1 MKMYD
6 FEGSI
11 LETPLTVTFMRLT
24 KRIDLAHNLAMIWG
38 KSPFWLKKDE
48 IITTI
53 PKTIVANTIHIII
66 KRVRIILP
74 STLTHKFDKSA
85 TLGERFA

>member
-1 MKMYD
+1 
-6 FEGSI
+6 
-11 LETPLTVTFMRLT
+11 
-24 KRIDLAHNLAMIWG
+24 
-38 KSPFWLKKDE
+38 
-48 IITTI
+48 
-53 PKTIVANTIHIII
+53 VANTIHIII